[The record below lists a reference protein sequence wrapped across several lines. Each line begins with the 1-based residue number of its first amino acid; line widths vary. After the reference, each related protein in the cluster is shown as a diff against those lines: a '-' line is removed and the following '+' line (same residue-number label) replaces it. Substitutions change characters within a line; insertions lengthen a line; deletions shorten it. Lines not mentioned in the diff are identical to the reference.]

1 MKKYIYLHLL
11 ILWSKTAF
19 SKFNYASDFPEDLLK
34 YRFGPPAPEF
44 LVKDRPHNSYFHDPC

>member
-19 SKFNYASDFPEDLLK
+19 SKFNYASDFPGDLLK

-44 LVKDRPHNSYFHDPC
+44 FVQ